1 MIGNYGMNT
10 EDVESGRVQVSALL
24 VREYQPFLGNHRSCG
39 DLAGYLKGASVPGI
53 EGLDTWAVA
62 RHIREIGAMRA
73 FVST

>member
-1 MIGNYGMNT
+1 MNT